1 MTNIKLEKTH
11 LMHWNIRKY
20 SNEFIWRLIWRY
32 HNASSWQSLL
42 IWNSQ
47 LGRNMCALECCFSYN
62 LSSHNH
68 YHPINKIINFACQKN
83 QQKSHWNAN
92 HHHCDKQEN
101 ICENGNDLIIFLS
114 VPLLS
119 FFCYYSLSLWHVDV
133 DHHHSFM
140 CISVDKYHILSG
152 WDYILTSF
160 VLRW

>member
-1 MTNIKLEKTH
+1 
-11 LMHWNIRKY
+11 
-20 SNEFIWRLIWRY
+20 
-32 HNASSWQSLL
+32 
-42 IWNSQ
+42 
-47 LGRNMCALECCFSYN
+47 MCALECWFSYN

-92 HHHCDKQEN
+92 HHHCDTQEN

-119 FFCYYSLSLWHVDV
+119 FFCCYSLSLWHVDF

-140 CISVDKYHILSG
+140 CVSVDKYHTLSG
-152 WDYILTSF
+152 WDNILTIFCFEMIIKLLVWFAHLSRSNF
-160 VLRW
+160 APATVLLSQFLVYFLL